1 MLGSGAWQILLF
13 LLNGL
18 IFILIG
24 LQLPSIMARLSDYPA
39 VDLALYA
46 VAVSATV
53 VAVRILWIFPATYLP
68 RRLSSKLR
76 TRDPSPPWQT
86 VLVIGWAGMRGVV
99 SLAAALSLPLTLPGG
114 QPFSER
120 PLIIFLTFV
129 VILVTLVGQG
139 LTLPL
144 LIKRLGVADDGGGH
158 HEEAHARQAALAAAQ
173 SRIEELTDEFPD
185 HDDLIAQLR
194 NQYQHRAEHL
204 GDHHQGGPSG
214 EAEKELLDHRL
225 IRRAVIEAE
234 REAVIGLRDRGS
246 ISDEAMRR
254 VERDLDLEEM
264 RLEA

>member
-1 MLGSGAWQILLF
+1 
-13 LLNGL
+13 
-18 IFILIG
+18 
-24 LQLPSIMARLSDYPA
+24 
-39 VDLALYA
+39 
-46 VAVSATV
+46 
-53 VAVRILWIFPATYLP
+53 
-68 RRLSSKLR
+68 
-76 TRDPSPPWQT
+76 
-86 VLVIGWAGMRGVV
+86 
-99 SLAAALSLPLTLPGG
+99 
-114 QPFSER
+114 
-120 PLIIFLTFV
+120 
-129 VILVTLVGQG
+129 
-139 LTLPL
+139 
-144 LIKRLGVADDGGGH
+144 
-158 HEEAHARQAALAAAQ
+158 AHARQAALAAAQ